1 MAIFSGVGFGYL
13 NPEGAALMLTTLGL
27 GFEVMSAMNSSP
39 WTAENF
45 GADEAKAAS
54 CWKYTLQ
61 ATAINA
67 AMGAGASILTKTWW
81 PLIGTSVVSV
91 YMGWTYR
98 QALNRGMAAGNTDW
112 HNEGGRGSGLKSP
125 WMRSSSKGD

>member
-1 MAIFSGVGFGYL
+1 MANTSIGFGYL

-91 YMGWTYR
+91 YMAYTYR

-112 HNEGGRGSGLKSP
+112 HNNGGGGSSGASKSP
-125 WMRSSSKGD
+125 WSLSKKDA